1 MIIKTVIVFTI
12 FIILFVLFFNRH
24 PEINIGKINNNE
36 VLSPSYGTIKKIIKS
51 NNRIT
56 IIIFLSP
63 LDIHVQ
69 YYPIYGKVISQVHDL
84 NGKYELAYKLN
95 KSNENEKVITTIKP
109 TIDIPNIIIKQIAGF
124 FVRRITTVIENI
136 PKEGLPVKPANK
148 LGMIKLGS
156 RVDLELPSNDFIL
169 LVKENQKVYGPYTKI
184 GYYKTK
190 LTLGK
195 NEVNLR

>member
-12 FIILFVLFFNRH
+12 FVILFVLFFNRH

-95 KSNENEKVITTIKP
+95 KSNENEKVIRNKRVNAKCTATPLAQP
-109 TIDIPNIIIKQIAGF
+109 TYTDLLSMDICLTNNSPM
-124 FVRRITTVIENI
+124 
-136 PKEGLPVKPANK
+136 PEGPA
-148 LGMIKLGS
+148 
-156 RVDLELPSNDFIL
+156 
-169 LVKENQKVYGPYTKI
+169 
-184 GYYKTK
+184 
-190 LTLGK
+190 
-195 NEVNLR
+195 

>member
-12 FIILFVLFFNRH
+12 FVILFVLFFNRH

-109 TIDIPNIIIKQIAGF
+109 TIDIPNIIVKQIAGF
-124 FVRRITTVIENI
+124 VVRRITTVIENI

-190 LTLGK
+190 LT
-195 NEVNLR
+195 

>member
-1 MIIKTVIVFTI
+1 MNVYNLKTVWN
-12 FIILFVLFFNRH
+12 FINKYRHLASLDAKCLYLFM
-24 PEINIGKINNNE
+24 K
-36 VLSPSYGTIKKIIKS
+36 
-51 NNRIT
+51 
-56 IIIFLSP
+56 FL
-63 LDIHVQ
+63 
-69 YYPIYGKVISQVHDL
+69 
-84 NGKYELAYKLN
+84 
-95 KSNENEKVITTIKP
+95 TTIKP
-109 TIDIPNIIIKQIAGF
+109 TIDIPNIIVKQIAGF
-124 FVRRITTVIENI
+124 VVRRITTVIENI